1 MRATITGVGH
11 YTPEKKLTNADFE
24 KMVDTTDEWI
34 FTRTGIKER
43 RILDKDKGTAFMAI
57 EAGKQALA
65 HAGVD
70 PMDVDLLLLAT
81 ITPDMPVPGGS
92 FFVQDGLG
100 VKNAWCYDLNA
111 GCCGFIS
118 ALVTGAQFIESGRY
132 KKILVIG
139 GDKMS
144 AVTDYTD
151 RSTCILFGDAA
162 GAAILEPCANEN
174 EGIVDFIMKADG
186 AGAQYLK
193 TPAGGSLMPP
203 SHETID
209 QKLHYFYQD
218 GQVVYKHA
226 VRDIAAVAEEIIVRN
241 GLNKEDINLL
251 VPHQA
256 NLRIINAAAS
266 RLHLSEDKV
275 VINIDRYGNSSAGTV
290 PTALSEAW
298 QDGRIQKGDWI
309 LLAAFGAGFIWGS
322 VLIKWTLDAPEK

>member
-1 MRATITGVGH
+1 MRATITGVG
-11 YTPEKKLTNADFE
+11 YYVPETKLTNFDLE
-24 KMVDTTDEWI
+24 TMVDTSDEWI

-43 RILDKDKGTAFMAI
+43 RILDKDKGMSYMAVR
-57 EAGKQALA
+57 AGQKAMEL
-65 HAGVD
+65 AGVC
-70 PMDVDLLLLAT
+70 PEEIDLLLMAT

-92 FFVQDGLG
+92 FFVQEALG
-100 VKNAWCYDLNA
+100 AKNAWCYDINA

-118 ALVTGAQFIESGRY
+118 ALVTGAQFVESGRY
-132 KKILVIG
+132 KKVLVIG
-139 GDKMS
+139 SDKMS
-144 AVTDYTD
+144 SITDYTD

-162 GAAILEPCANEN
+162 GAAILEPAQSDD
-174 EGIVDFIMKADG
+174 EGIIDFIMKADG
-186 AGAQYLK
+186 AGVEYLK

-226 VRDIAAVAEEIIVRN
+226 VRDIAGVAEEIINRN
-241 GLNKEDINLL
+241 NLPKEDIDLL

-266 RLHLSEDKV
+266 RLKLAPEKV
-275 VINIDRYGNSSAGTV
+275 VINIDRFGNSSGGTV
-290 PTALSEAW
+290 PTALAEAW
-298 QDGRIQKGDWI
+298 GDGRIKKGDWV

-322 VLIKWTLDAPEK
+322 VLIKWTMDEPQK